1 MLVFRERTEGFGN
14 MIYLASPY
22 THVDAA
28 VRESRFDAACLAT
41 STLMRAGLSVYAP
54 IVHSHPLV
62 RYGLPIEWQFW
73 QAHDCEHLRRCDN
86 VIVLTLDEW
95 KESRGVQAE
104 IELAIDLDLPI
115 RYLSSPMISNLSGGD
130 ANMSFRPFSQETSI

>member
-1 MLVFRERTEGFGN
+1 

-41 STLMRAGLSVYAP
+41 STLLRAGLHVYSP

-62 RYGLPIEWQFW
+62 RYGLPIEWEFW
-73 QAHDCEHLRRCDN
+73 QAHDCEHLRRCDS
-86 VIVLTLDEW
+86 VIVLTLDGW
-95 KESRGVQAE
+95 KTVAR
-104 IELAIDLDLPI
+104 LCWCRRPI
-115 RYLSSPMISNLSGGD
+115 RLKSLKATNNGSGDQTRWLVQFPLGHRD
-130 ANMSFRPFSQETSI
+130 

>member
-1 MLVFRERTEGFGN
+1 

-28 VRESRFDAACLAT
+28 VRQSRFDAACLAT

-62 RYGLPIEWQFW
+62 RYGLPIEWEFW
-73 QAHDCEHLRRCDN
+73 QAHDCEHLRRCDE
-86 VIVLTLDEW
+86 VMVLTLDGW
-95 KESRGVQAE
+95 NASHGVGAE
-104 IELAIDLDLPI
+104 IALAVKLDLPI
-115 RYLSSPMISNLSGGD
+115 RYVSPLMISYLSGGD
-130 ANMSFRPFSQETSI
+130 ANMSLRPLSQETET

>member
-1 MLVFRERTEGFGN
+1 

-41 STLMRAGLSVYAP
+41 SALMRAGLSVYSP

-62 RYGLPIEWQFW
+62 RFGLPIEWEFW
-73 QAHDCEHLRRCDN
+73 KAHDCEHLRRSDK
-86 VIVLTLDEW
+86 VVVLTLDGWE
-95 KESRGVQAE
+95 ESRGVRAE
-104 IELAIDLDLPI
+104 VELAIDLDLPI
-115 RYLSSPMISNLSGGD
+115 RYMTLSMISNLSGGD
-130 ANMSFRPFSQETSI
+130 ESMSLRPLSQETET

>member
-1 MLVFRERTEGFGN
+1 

-62 RYGLPIEWQFW
+62 RYGLPIEWEFW
-73 QAHDCEHLRRCDN
+73 QAHDCEHLQRCDE
-86 VIVLTLDEW
+86 VMVLTLDGW
-95 KESRGVQAE
+95 KTSRGVQAE
-104 IELAIDLDLPI
+104 IALAIELDLPI
-115 RYLSSPMISNLSGGD
+115 RYLSPSMISNLSGGD
-130 ANMSFRPFSQETSI
+130 DSISIRPLSQETSI

>member
-1 MLVFRERTEGFGN
+1 

-41 STLMRAGLSVYAP
+41 SALMRAGLSVYSP

-62 RYGLPIEWQFW
+62 RYGLPIEWEFW
-73 QAHDCEHLRRCDN
+73 QAHDCEHLRRCN
-86 VIVLTLDEW
+86 KVMVLTLDGW
-95 KESRGVQAE
+95 KASRGVRAE
-104 IELAIDLDLPI
+104 IALAIQLDLAI
-115 RYLSSPMISNLSGGD
+115 RYMSPSMISNLSGGD
-130 ANMSFRPFSQETSI
+130 ANISIRSLSQETSI